1 MEKQEILH
9 LDSVRQYNDLY
20 GFETLHPLVTVVDLT
35 HEVEHMPLE
44 QTINYGLYALWLKE
58 SRSCDVQYG
67 RQTYDY
73 EEGTIMCFAPG
84 QTVHTKYHPENG
96 APRCHGLLFH
106 PDLLRGTNLGR
117 TIRQYTFFSYSVHEA
132 LHTSEQER
140 DIVMDCLR
148 KIRLE
153 LERSI
158 DKHSRQIIAMNI
170 ELLLGYCMRFY
181 ERQFITREVHNLDT
195 LTKFEELLDAYF
207 EGNNA
212 ARNGLPTVRYF
223 ADHVY
228 LSPNYFGD
236 LIKKETGRTPQEYIQ
251 QKVIDMAKQRIADSH
266 ETVSEISY
274 SLGFRY
280 PQHLC
285 RLFKKRVGVTPQQYR
300 KQMAS

>member
-1 MEKQEILH
+1 MEKNEIMH
-9 LDSVRQYNDLY
+9 LDSVRQYNELY
-20 GFETLHPLVTVVDLT
+20 GIETLHPLVTVVDLT
-35 HEVEHMPLE
+35 HKVENMPLE

-73 EEGTIMCFAPG
+73 DEGTIMCFAPG
-84 QTVHTKYHPENG
+84 QTVHTKYRPENG

-140 DIVMDCLR
+140 EIVMDCLQ

-223 ADHVY
+223 ADHVF

-251 QKVIDMAKQRIADSH
+251 QKVIDLAKQRIADSR

-285 RLFKKRVGVTPQQYR
+285 RLFKKRVGLTPQQFR